1 MHAFHTGGDR
11 LFWEDIPTDVLMTQ
25 AQLSVIAPP
34 SMAAILGSIAG
45 KWGEYFVGIAMGFH
59 CSDAG
64 RDDPHVFLQQRL
76 EHDDLHHGRDDIS
89 GLYRRYRFFV
99 ESHGKRAL
107 SSHRKIGNLVFIC
120 ARAAHSRK
128 TKMARAFVK
137 GMGRNRPDR
146 RAWPTHNRELSMKSS
161 YLAIVLLLSSTF
173 CLAAPLD
180 GAALYQSNCA
190 QCHGER
196 GMGGAV
202 GMGAMTP
209 GMGGSNG
216 GQGMMNGMGTMGGQG
231 GSGMTGLQAPK
242 LVGDASAWKPELFER
257 AVLQGIDD
265 EGEPLSRVM
274 PP

>member
-1 MHAFHTGGDR
+1 
-11 LFWEDIPTDVLMTQ
+11 
-25 AQLSVIAPP
+25 
-34 SMAAILGSIAG
+34 
-45 KWGEYFVGIAMGFH
+45 
-59 CSDAG
+59 
-64 RDDPHVFLQQRL
+64 
-76 EHDDLHHGRDDIS
+76 
-89 GLYRRYRFFV
+89 
-99 ESHGKRAL
+99 
-107 SSHRKIGNLVFIC
+107 
-120 ARAAHSRK
+120 
-128 TKMARAFVK
+128 
-137 GMGRNRPDR
+137 
-146 RAWPTHNRELSMKSS
+146 MKSS